1 MTINQLTQWIN
12 LAIAIISGLVL
23 LSTIITFVIKWI
35 KDGNW
40 KKINVLFSQI
50 PELVIQAEKMFGKGK
65 GSDKFNWVLT
75 MLRNIALKTHTRISD
90 EAIGNQIN
98 DVVDATNNVNVDKF
112 PFEQERVDN
121 NSKSNNDEKIPQSSH
136 ELPTFVEVKE

>member
-65 GSDKFNWVLT
+65 GADKFNWVLT

-121 NSKSNNDEKIPQSSH
+121 NSKSINDEKIAQSSH